1 MRRNPF
7 AKFLVALLAL
17 GLAAAG
23 VVVFPHT
30 PPGLAWEADRLARLL
45 EIKPGMT
52 IAELGAGG
60 GHMAVRMAE
69 RVGWQG
75 RVFAT
80 EVSAGQRHKILKSIA
95 AADVENVTVV
105 QALDDSA
112 NLPAGCCDVVFMR
125 NVYHHLTSPAAIN
138 ASILESLR
146 PGGQVAVIDFAPS
159 RWQFWLRDVAG
170 TPRAG
175 GGHGV
180 TPEQVIEGLTAA
192 GFELTE
198 RRDDWSLTGFLVVA
212 RKSGR

>member
-7 AKFLVALLAL
+7 AKLLLALVAL
-17 GLAAAG
+17 GLAGAG
-23 VVVFPHT
+23 AVLFPHT
-30 PPGLAWEADRLARLL
+30 PPGLAREADRLADLL

-52 IAELGAGG
+52 VAEIGAGD

-75 RVFAT
+75 RVLAT
-80 EVSAGQRHKILKSIA
+80 EVSAGQRHKILRSIA
-95 AADVENVTVV
+95 SAGVENITVV
-105 QALDDSA
+105 QALESSV
-112 NLPAGCCDVVFMR
+112 NLPPGCCDAVFMR
-125 NVYHHLTSPAAIN
+125 NVYHHLTSPPAIN
-138 ASILESLR
+138 GSILESLR

-159 RWQFWLRDVAG
+159 RWQFWLRDVEG
-170 TPRAG
+170 TPHAG

-180 TPEQVIEGLTAA
+180 TPEQVIEGLTGA

-212 RKSGR
+212 RKPER